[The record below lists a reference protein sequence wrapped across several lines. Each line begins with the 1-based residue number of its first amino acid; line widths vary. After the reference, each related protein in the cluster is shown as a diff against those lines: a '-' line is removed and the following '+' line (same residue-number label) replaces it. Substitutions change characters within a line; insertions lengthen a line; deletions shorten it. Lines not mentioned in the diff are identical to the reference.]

1 MSGVLVH
8 EWLAPRGGSENVFE
22 AMSEVF
28 PDAARYC
35 LWNDSEGRFEVDG
48 ETWLART
55 PLRGRKAAAVGL
67 MPLAWRT
74 LPNVEADW
82 ILASSHLF
90 AHHARFAGAGHS
102 APKLVYAHTPARY
115 IWNPELDVR
124 GDTFAARTAAKMLKG
139 LDRRRAQEPI
149 AIAANSVFVQK
160 RIAQAWHRE
169 STVIHPPVDVTGF
182 LRAPEPDARDEAA
195 LALLPETFLLGF
207 SRFIP
212 YKRLDLVIEAGVAA
226 DVPVVL
232 AGAGPDEAR
241 LRSIAEERAPGR
253 VFFVRSPGTELY
265 RALLQRCIAL
275 VFPAV
280 EDFGIVPVEA
290 MAAGRPVIAT
300 PVGGTAETIVDGST
314 GAFVEHWSRDEL
326 RRAVDVAGGVS
337 PEACRTQAKKFSEAV
352 FADRIREWV
361 AESVDGARL
370 PETRSA

>member
-8 EWLAPRGGSENVFE
+8 EWLSPRGGSENVFE
-22 AMSEVF
+22 ALSRVF

-35 LWNDSEGRFEVDG
+35 LWNESEGRFVVDG

-74 LPNVEADW
+74 LPSVDADW
-82 ILASSHLF
+82 ILTSSHLF
-90 AHHARFAGAGHS
+90 AHHARFGGS
-102 APKLVYAHTPARY
+102 GRGAPKLVYAHTPARY

-124 GDTFAARTAAKMLKG
+124 GDTFAARTAANMLKG
-139 LDRRRAQEPI
+139 LDRRRAQEPV

-169 STVIHPPVDVTGF
+169 STVIHPPVDVTAF
-182 LRAPEPDARDEAA
+182 LRAPEPDERDEAA

-212 YKRLDLVIEAGVAA
+212 YKRLDLVIEAGIAA

-241 LRSIAEERAPGR
+241 LRSFAEERAPGR
-253 VFFVRSPGTELY
+253 VFFVRSPGAELY

-290 MAAGRPVIAT
+290 MAAGRPVIA
-300 PVGGTAETIVDGST
+300 PAVGGTGETIVDGST
-314 GAFVEHWSRDEL
+314 GAFVEHWSTDEL
-326 RRAVDVAGGVS
+326 RRAVEVAAGVS
-337 PEACRTQAKKFSEAV
+337 PEVCRTQAEKFSEAV

-361 AESVDGARL
+361 AESVDGARQ

>member
-22 AMSEVF
+22 TLSQVF

-35 LWNDSEGRFEVDG
+35 LWNESDGRFVVDG

-74 LPNVEADW
+74 LPSVDADW
-82 ILASSHLF
+82 ILTSSHLF
-90 AHHARFAGAGHS
+90 AHHARFGGS
-102 APKLVYAHTPARY
+102 GRGAPKLVYAHTPARY

-124 GDTFAARTAAKMLKG
+124 GDTFAARTAANMLKG
-139 LDRRRAQEPI
+139 LDRRRAQEPV

-169 STVIHPPVDVTGF
+169 STVIHPPVDVTAF
-182 LRAPEPDARDEAA
+182 LRAPEPDERDEAA

-212 YKRLDLVIEAGVAA
+212 YKRLDLVIEAGIAA
-226 DVPVVL
+226 DVPVIL

-241 LRSIAEERAPGR
+241 LRSFAEERAPGR
-253 VFFVRSPGTELY
+253 VFFVRSPGAELY

-290 MAAGRPVIAT
+290 MAAGRPVIA
-300 PVGGTAETIVDGST
+300 PAVGGTGETIVDGST

-326 RRAVDVAGGVS
+326 RRAVEVAAGVS
-337 PEACRTQAKKFSEAV
+337 PEACRTQAEKFSEAV

-361 AESVDGARL
+361 AESVDGARQ
-370 PETRSA
+370 PETRSV

>member
-22 AMSEVF
+22 ALSRVF

-35 LWNDSEGRFEVDG
+35 LWNESEGRFVVDG

-74 LPNVEADW
+74 LPSVDADW
-82 ILASSHLF
+82 ILTSSHLF
-90 AHHARFAGAGHS
+90 AHHARFGGS
-102 APKLVYAHTPARY
+102 GRGAPKLVYTHTPARY

-124 GDTFAARTAAKMLKG
+124 GDTFAARTAANMLKG
-139 LDRRRAQEPI
+139 LDRRRAQEPV

-169 STVIHPPVDVTGF
+169 STVIHPPVDVTAF
-182 LRAPEPDARDEAA
+182 LRAPEPDERDEAA

-212 YKRLDLVIEAGVAA
+212 YKRLDLVIEAGIAA

-232 AGAGPDEAR
+232 GVRDRTR
-241 LRSIAEERAPGR
+241 LVCA
-253 VFFVRSPGTELY
+253 RSP
-265 RALLQRCIAL
+265 RSAH
-275 VFPAV
+275 
-280 EDFGIVPVEA
+280 
-290 MAAGRPVIAT
+290 
-300 PVGGTAETIVDGST
+300 PVGSSSCGRRERSST
-314 GAFVEHWSRDEL
+314 GRCCSAASPSSSPRWRTSASSPSRPWQ
-326 RRAVDVAGGVS
+326 RAD
-337 PEACRTQAKKFSEAV
+337 
-352 FADRIREWV
+352 
-361 AESVDGARL
+361 L
-370 PETRSA
+370 

>member
-22 AMSEVF
+22 ALSRVF

-35 LWNDSEGRFEVDG
+35 LWNESEGRFVVDG

-74 LPNVEADW
+74 LPSVDADW
-82 ILASSHLF
+82 ILTSSHLF
-90 AHHARFAGAGHS
+90 AHHARFAGSGRG

-124 GDTFAARTAAKMLKG
+124 GDTFAARAAANMLKG
-139 LDRRRAQEPI
+139 LDRRRAQEPV

-169 STVIHPPVDVTGF
+169 STVIHPPVDVTAF
-182 LRAPEPDARDEAA
+182 LRAPEPDERDEAA

-212 YKRLDLVIEAGVAA
+212 YKRLDLVIEAGIAA

-241 LRSIAEERAPGR
+241 LRSFAEERAPGR
-253 VFFVRSPGTELY
+253 VFFVRSPGAELY

-290 MAAGRPVIAT
+290 MAAGRPVIA
-300 PVGGTAETIVDGST
+300 PAVGGTGETIVDGST

-326 RRAVDVAGGVS
+326 RRAVEVAAGVS
-337 PEACRTQAKKFSEAV
+337 PEACRTQAEKFSEAV

-361 AESVDGARL
+361 AESVDGARQ